1 MPSYADSDFFMTI
14 VSSFRAFFVWSGITF
29 LCVCL
34 IRHPG
39 HSCLETLVTLQVSHL
54 LPNRA
59 EHQAQGNHSVSA
71 QQPSGT
77 SSRFHSLSSH
87 SPRAE
92 AGGIVMKQ
100 RLESGPLVHGC

>member
-39 HSCLETLVTLQVSHL
+39 HYCLETLVTLQVSYL

-59 EHQAQGNHSVSA
+59 ENQAQGNRSASA
-71 QQPSGT
+71 QQPSDT
-77 SSRFHSLSSH
+77 SSRFHSPIIH
-87 SPRAE
+87 HAPRQE
-92 AGGIVMKQ
+92 
-100 RLESGPLVHGC
+100 ES